1 MGENDQEMGGHARMN
16 ETSAISSAAS
26 GYPQTPLSLEGIRR
40 AAGSRA
46 QAREVARH
54 FEALLIQEVVKAAR
68 SAGGG
73 GWLGEDAGETSE
85 ATAQMGEEFL
95 ATAIS
100 SGGGFG
106 LAAIF
111 ARSLEGTLDSSPDLK
126 SSAPAVTLEK
136 TTEKP

>member
-1 MGENDQEMGGHARMN
+1 MN
-16 ETSAISSAAS
+16 EMAGMAAV
-26 GYPQTPLSLEGIRR
+26 GREVPQAPLSLEGIRR
-40 AAGSRA
+40 AVGSRE

-95 ATAIS
+95 ATAIA

-106 LAAIF
+106 LAALF
-111 ARSLEGTLDSSPDLK
+111 TRSLEATLTPATSPGAAP
-126 SSAPAVTLEK
+126 SAATLGK
-136 TTEKP
+136 NSEKP

>member
-1 MGENDQEMGGHARMN
+1 MN
-16 ETSAISSAAS
+16 ETTMLAPAAS
-26 GYPQTPLSLEGIRR
+26 AYSQAPLSLEGIRR
-40 AAGSRA
+40 AVSSRE

-68 SAGGG
+68 SAGGS

-95 ATAIS
+95 ATAIA

-106 LAAIF
+106 LAAVF
-111 ARSLEGTLDSSPDLK
+111 MRSLETTLTPSARPDASL
-126 SSAPAVTLEK
+126 PAATLEK
-136 TTEKP
+136 NSGKP

>member
-1 MGENDQEMGGHARMN
+1 MT
-16 ETSAISSAAS
+16 ETTMMDAAAS
-26 GYPQTPLSLEGIRR
+26 AYRQTPLTVEGIRR

-95 ATAIS
+95 ATAIA

-106 LAAIF
+106 LAAAF
-111 ARSLEGTLDSSPDLK
+111 SRSLEATLSPPSK
-126 SSAPAVTLEK
+126 SDDPLPDATLEK
-136 TTEKP
+136 T